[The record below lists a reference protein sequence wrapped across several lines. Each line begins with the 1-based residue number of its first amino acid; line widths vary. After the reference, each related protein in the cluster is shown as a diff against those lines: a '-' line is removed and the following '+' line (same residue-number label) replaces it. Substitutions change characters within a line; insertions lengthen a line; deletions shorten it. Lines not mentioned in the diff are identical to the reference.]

1 MSCIRSSPSWPT
13 LRASACR
20 PKCRGTTT
28 EASAAADGIVRISL
42 VLSRAFRCGLSV
54 ERERP
59 PTSWRNVTS
68 GCRRDDSEIVATFE
82 ATRRANRGWLATG
95 ERLKSMA
102 VFRDISDLAQIR
114 QHPRDG
120 WILVAEDDEDTR
132 AEVREALEDQGYAVV
147 EARNGREALDVVF
160 GENPPDIRMVITDIY
175 MPEVSG
181 FELLNVLS
189 AYYRPSRIPFV
200 VVSVSPRRASQLGIV
215 GWLEKPFDIDAL
227 LALVRP
233 HVAPRSPE

>member
-1 MSCIRSSPSWPT
+1 M
-13 LRASACR
+13 
-20 PKCRGTTT
+20 
-28 EASAAADGIVRISL
+28 
-42 VLSRAFRCGLSV
+42 
-54 ERERP
+54 
-59 PTSWRNVTS
+59 
-68 GCRRDDSEIVATFE
+68 
-82 ATRRANRGWLATG
+82 
-95 ERLKSMA
+95 
-102 VFRDISDLAQIR
+102 R

-233 HVAPRSPE
+233 HVAPRSPEA